1 MILENSE
8 IEERG
13 LMRNFVLVVSSSIL
27 SLSLLSADIVEPSL
41 SIACGL
47 APWPSP
53 NNYEI
58 DIGFRRDKLT
68 TKVSSE
74 FVFDPLAD
82 SISELV
88 LNSSS
93 NETWQDLQILQVAGS
108 GSYVSCTN
116 YAVKVSGSYGN
127 VYTGKYKFND
137 DLEIDIDGEDEDD
150 IRIFSSSGK
159 ITNSYVYD
167 VSGAVG
173 YRTTST
179 GGRCIVTPYIGY
191 SYHAQKLERNHGTL
205 EVFAPPALVEVD
217 IPVSN
222 ITYKPHWYGPWAG
235 FDALV
240 QVERC
245 AYAFLGFEWHYVN
258 YQSKHSNSFADSS
271 INQSAHGQ
279 GYIVTLGAEWE
290 IFRNWSIG
298 LMGHYRNFRV
308 WDGHQKLTAVD
319 IDGSSLSF
327 RSKLSRAQW
336 TSGDVSA
343 LVAWRF

>member
-1 MILENSE
+1 
-8 IEERG
+8 
-13 LMRNFVLVVSSSIL
+13 MRNFILVVSSSVL

-41 SIACGL
+41 AISCGL
-47 APWPSP
+47 APWPSA

-74 FVFDPLAD
+74 FVFDALDDTIPD
-82 SISELV
+82 LV
-88 LNSSS
+88 LRSSS
-93 NETWQDLQILQVAGS
+93 DESWQDLQIVQVAGS

-127 VYTGKYKFND
+127 VYTGRYRFHD
-137 DLEIDIDGEDEDD
+137 DLDIDVGDDD

-159 ITNSYVYD
+159 VNKSYVYD
-167 VSGAVG
+167 ASGAVG

-191 SYHAQKLERNHGTL
+191 SYHVQKLERNHGTL
-205 EVFAPPALVEVD
+205 KVFVPPVLAEVD
-217 IPVSN
+217 IPLSN

-245 AYAFLGFEWHYVN
+245 AYAFLGFEWHLIN

-271 INQSAHGQ
+271 IHQSAHGQ

-308 WDGHQKLTAVD
+308 WDGHQRVTAVD
-319 IDGSSLSF
+319 TDGSSLSF
-327 RSKLSRAQW
+327 KSKLSRAQW
-336 TSGDVSA
+336 VSGDVSA